1 MPTQITQ
8 TDHQNETRLRVEGE
22 VLYDDAV
29 VIERL
34 AKEILAESG
43 IPVRVDLADIDFMD
57 SEAASILV
65 RMQTNKDL
73 VIDGMEIFLQ
83 SAIDTAER
91 TA

>member
-8 TDHQNETRLRVEGE
+8 TEHQNETRLRVEGE
-22 VLYDDAV
+22 VLYDDAI

-34 AKEILAESG
+34 AKELLEESG
-43 IPVRVDLADIDFMD
+43 VPVCVDLADIDFMD

-65 RMQTNKDL
+65 RCSQQRSR
-73 VIDGMEIFLQ
+73 VDGITFLQ